1 MVCSCLYLVSY
12 ARFDIERTIMRFC
25 LQNQMLSMEVF
36 AQLCRVRG
44 ISDPTV
50 YAALVA
56 SEAPVSVALD
66 SRLYAHAAFVA
77 STSSD
82 YAAFVASG
90 ASMSIPWMLCRVCG
104 IVTYAAFV
112 ASAAC
117 KWMLTVCAC
126 YLLYYNVLNYNVA
139 LLPTACPSL
148 NCYCA

>member
-56 SEAPVSVALD
+56 SEAPVSVAL
-66 SRLYAHAAFVA
+66 LYAHATFVS

-90 ASMSIPWMLCRVCG
+90 ASI
-104 IVTYAAFV
+104 A
-112 ASAAC
+112 
-117 KWMLTVCAC
+117 
-126 YLLYYNVLNYNVA
+126 
-139 LLPTACPSL
+139 
-148 NCYCA
+148 

>member
-1 MVCSCLYLVSY
+1 
-12 ARFDIERTIMRFC
+12 MRFC

-90 ASMSIPWMLCRVCG
+90 ASMSIP
-104 IVTYAAFV
+104 
-112 ASAAC
+112 
-117 KWMLTVCAC
+117 
-126 YLLYYNVLNYNVA
+126 
-139 LLPTACPSL
+139 
-148 NCYCA
+148 

>member
-56 SEAPVSVALD
+56 SEAPVSVAL
-66 SRLYAHAAFVA
+66 LYA
-77 STSSD
+77 
-82 YAAFVASG
+82 
-90 ASMSIPWMLCRVCG
+90 SMPMPRLWHQLPVTMPRLWHQVRQLLERSIQYS
-104 IVTYAAFV
+104 I
-112 ASAAC
+112 
-117 KWMLTVCAC
+117 
-126 YLLYYNVLNYNVA
+126 
-139 LLPTACPSL
+139 
-148 NCYCA
+148 